1 LVKLEWTSKA
11 IDDLNKL
18 DSLIVQRILRK
29 VTWFADNLEKITPEP
44 LTGDLKGMFKLR
56 IGDWRVVYH
65 MEGTSTVIHF
75 VGHRKEIYEN
85 K

>member
-1 LVKLEWTSKA
+1 MVKLEWTSKA

-29 VTWFADNLEKITPEP
+29 VTWFADNFEKITPEP

>member
-29 VTWFADNLEKITPEP
+29 VTWFADNFEKITPEP

>member
-1 LVKLEWTSKA
+1 MVKLEWTSKA

-29 VTWFADNLEKITPEP
+29 VTWFADNFEKITPEP

-75 VGHRKEIYEN
+75 VGHRKEIYET